1 MNSKFDRQQELEDE
15 LIRIIPL
22 KAEHFEALYEVAS
35 DPLIWEQH
43 PNKDRYRRDVFETF
57 FEGAL
62 VSEGAYLV
70 LDKKTG
76 EFIGSSR
83 YYDLDEEQG
92 VVAIGYTFI
101 ARKFWGQNYNPA
113 LKRLMI
119 NYAFKYLNS
128 VIFHVGSQNLRSQK
142 AVERLGAN
150 KIGEQEVAYYREP
163 IKLNYIYQLTKPDW
177 ISR

>member
-1 MNSKFDRQQELEDE
+1 MNNKFDRQQELGDE

-22 KAEHFEALYEVAS
+22 KAEHFEALYQVAS

-62 VSEGAYLV
+62 ASEGAFLV

-76 EFIGSSR
+76 EVVGSSR
-83 YYDLDEEQG
+83 YYDLDEEQE

-101 ARKFWGQNYNPA
+101 ARQFWGQNYNPA

-150 KIGEQEVAYYREP
+150 KIAEKEVAYYGESA
-163 IKLNYIYQLTKPDW
+163 KLNYIYQLTKSDW